1 MTKKS
6 FLIWMSILAVV
17 MILTIPYAWYLLKV
31 IFAGENI
38 LHQLE
43 IFKWVVIG
51 FVAFAILRRY
61 IKGNLEFAET
71 FSHELT
77 HTIFAFLFNLQV
89 VEFHAN
95 QYTNDGVLFKLKK

>member
-1 MTKKS
+1 MHR
-6 FLIWMSILAVV
+6 F
-17 MILTIPYAWYLLKV
+17 
-31 IFAGENI
+31 
-38 LHQLE
+38 E
-43 IFKWVVIG
+43 IFKRVAIG
-51 FVAFAILRRY
+51 FAVFAILRRY

-95 QYTNDGVLFKLKK
+95 HIRQLIKMLNSREEWML